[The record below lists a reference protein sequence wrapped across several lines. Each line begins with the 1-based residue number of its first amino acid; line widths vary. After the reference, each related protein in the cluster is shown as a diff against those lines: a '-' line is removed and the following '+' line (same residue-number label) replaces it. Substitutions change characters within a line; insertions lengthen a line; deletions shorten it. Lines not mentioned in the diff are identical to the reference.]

1 MQMQE
6 PALLFRAGREERMI
20 DRLLREYRV
29 WDASTRVFHWL
40 NFFTV
45 LLLLFMGF
53 MMLYRKELG
62 ITGNEARIALKQV
75 HVLIGYVFVLN
86 LSWRV
91 VRGFVGNRFARWGSI
106 LPGRG
111 YGDAVRD
118 YVNSLRSGEP
128 KQYLGH
134 NPLGRAAVTLIM
146 LLLLVLAV
154 TGLIRAGTDIY
165 YPPFGSIAAGYVAA
179 EGVDPAT
186 IRPYDKTGVAEER
199 YKALGSFKGP
209 FGTLH
214 IYTSYVLIFM
224 ILLHIVAVVRAEIVE
239 GGGLV
244 TAMIN
249 GKKVLSG
256 KPEDLE
262 E

>member
-1 MQMQE
+1 
-6 PALLFRAGREERMI
+6 MI
-20 DRLLREYRV
+20 DKVLKEYRV
-29 WDASTRVFHWL
+29 WDASTRVFHWV

-45 LLLLFMGF
+45 LMLLFMGF

-62 ITGNEARIALKQV
+62 ISSTEARIALKQV

-86 LSWRV
+86 LSWRIV
-91 VRGFVGNRFARWGSI
+91 LGFVGNRFARWSNI
-106 LPGRG
+106 MPGAG
-111 YGDAVRD
+111 YGDTVKA
-118 YVNSLRSGEP
+118 YVASLKGGEP

-134 NPLGRAAVTLIM
+134 NPLGRLAVTVIM
-146 LLLLVLAV
+146 LMLLVLAT

-165 YPPFGSIAAGYVAA
+165 YPPFGSMAASYIAK
-179 EGVDPAT
+179 EGVDPAA
-186 IRPYDKTGVAEER
+186 IKPYDKTDVVEER

-209 FGTLH
+209 FGAVH
-214 IYTSYVLIFM
+214 IYTAYALIFM
-224 ILLHIVAVVRAEIVE
+224 ILLHIIAVVRAEISE

-244 TAMIN
+244 SAMIN

-262 E
+262 G